1 MGVRFCKN
9 NFFEG
14 KWLKREV
21 FVQFILIF
29 NGNNHVCVQNH
40 QGKYKYCGFHYQFQG
55 VCLSWGV
62 CFLGF
67 FFQGC
72 RVYGYLMG
80 VRFFYSH
87 ILQGVRLFD
96 GVRLLDPR

>member
-9 NFFEG
+9 KLFEG

-21 FVQFILIF
+21 FVQFLLIF
-29 NGNNHVCVQNH
+29 NGNNHICVYNH

-67 FFQGC
+67 FFKAAGC
-72 RVYGYLMG
+72 TV
-80 VRFFYSH
+80 
-87 ILQGVRLFD
+87 I
-96 GVRLLDPR
+96 

>member
-67 FFQGC
+67 FFKAAGC
-72 RVYGYLMG
+72 TVIRWVYDF
-80 VRFFYSH
+80 VRINFLKES
-87 ILQGVRLFD
+87 G
-96 GVRLLDPR
+96 